1 MVTTLIIALLAA
13 WRSDHKANQ
22 AIKAG
27 SQVHFDMRVETL
39 MRDQKYSRE
48 KLLKQP
54 LGFVMVNELGYAGLV
69 SETWIFPAARPL

>member
-13 WRSDHKANQ
+13 WRSDHKDNQ

-54 LGFVMVNELGYAGLV
+54 ATRIPDGE
-69 SETWIFPAARPL
+69 